1 MGPIVVESI
10 LLSRLLV
17 RTTSAE
23 GCLGRVMPAVICS
36 IALGGLM
43 YAVDFIEGT
52 TEKTACEWAVQVCCH
67 EQAPMV
73 WYVSD
78 GSSFHYYAEE
88 AGLHR
93 WNPKLHTPRPGDW
106 IVMARHSDD
115 KWPGMKELQTLPAV
129 QLIYEKDFGD
139 DIPLA
144 MQDCYYGGAS
154 AIEHHEGPR
163 MQVKVYRWE

>member
-1 MGPIVVESI
+1 MVCQRRVIVS
-10 LLSRLLV
+10 LL
-17 RTTSAE
+17 
-23 GCLGRVMPAVICS
+23 CGRKRAY
-36 IALGGLM
+36 IAGIRNCIRR
-43 YAVDFIEGT
+43 A
-52 TEKTACEWAVQVCCH
+52 
-67 EQAPMV
+67 
-73 WYVSD
+73 
-78 GSSFHYYAEE
+78 
-88 AGLHR
+88 R
-93 WNPKLHTPRPGDW
+93 GDW